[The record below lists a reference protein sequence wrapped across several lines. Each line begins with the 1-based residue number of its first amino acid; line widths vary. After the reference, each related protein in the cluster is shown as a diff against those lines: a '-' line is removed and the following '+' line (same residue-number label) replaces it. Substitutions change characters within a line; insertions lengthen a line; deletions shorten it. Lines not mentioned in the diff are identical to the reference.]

1 MPGMMHGLLSYSGIS
16 AKVSAMKS
24 RLLTEEQ
31 FREILAQPDVPAVVS
46 WLRQRGNYE
55 YVLRSLDDA
64 HLHRGNIE
72 PLLRESVYYDFTKL
86 YKFANAEQKEF
97 LGIYMMRYEVYF
109 LKECLYA
116 IFGQRP
122 ERPDLSAFP
131 RYFGR
136 ISQLRFTELAEAG
149 TIEEFVSLLSGT
161 LYWPAMNKVLAA
173 DHPTIFDFETALDL
187 FYFGLLWKTKGKAS
201 NKSEMTE
208 LTHILGAKFDM
219 LNIIWIHRCKANYHM
234 SDADIYALLLPVNY
248 RLSKSEIKAMV
259 EADSIQSA
267 ENVIGNSY
275 YARQFGDFTSER
287 LEACYSAIL
296 KEILARESRN
306 NPYSPAVLYSYL
318 YYKDHEVDRIVI
330 ATECVRYKIPPE
342 IAETHISCR

>member
-1 MPGMMHGLLSYSGIS
+1 MMHGLLSYSGIS

-31 FREILAQPDVPAVVS
+31 FREILAQPDVPAVVA

-97 LGIYMMRYEVYF
+97 LGIYRMRYEVYF

-173 DHPTIFDFETALDL
+173 DHPTIFDFETALV
-187 FYFGLLWKTKGKAS
+187 WAPS
-201 NKSEMTE
+201 
-208 LTHILGAKFDM
+208 
-219 LNIIWIHRCKANYHM
+219 
-234 SDADIYALLLPVNY
+234 
-248 RLSKSEIKAMV
+248 
-259 EADSIQSA
+259 SI
-267 ENVIGNSY
+267 
-275 YARQFGDFTSER
+275 
-287 LEACYSAIL
+287 C
-296 KEILARESRN
+296 
-306 NPYSPAVLYSYL
+306 
-318 YYKDHEVDRIVI
+318 
-330 ATECVRYKIPPE
+330 
-342 IAETHISCR
+342 

>member
-24 RLLTEEQ
+24 KLLTEEQ
-31 FREILAQPDVPAVVS
+31 YREILSQPDVPSVVA
-46 WLRQRGNYE
+46 WLRQHGNYE
-55 YVLRSLDDA
+55 HVLRSLDDA

-86 YKFANAEQKEF
+86 YQFANSEQKEF
-97 LGIYMMRYEVYF
+97 LSIYMMRYEVYF

-122 ERPDLSAFP
+122 ERPDLTAFP
-131 RYFGR
+131 RYFGK
-136 ISQLRFTELAEAG
+136 ISKLPFTDLAAAE
-149 TIEEFVSLLSGT
+149 TVEEFVSLLSGT
-161 LYWPAMNKVLAA
+161 AYGPTMEKVLTA
-173 DHPTIFDFETALDL
+173 DHPTIFDIETALDL

-201 NKSEMTE
+201 NKAEMTE

-234 SDADIYALLLPVNY
+234 ADADIYALLLPVNY
-248 RLSKSEIKAMV
+248 RLKKSEIKAMV
-259 EADSIQSA
+259 EADSLQAA
-267 ENVIGNSY
+267 ENVIENTY
-275 YARQFGDFTSER
+275 YARQYGNITSEK
-287 LEACYSAIL
+287 LEANYTAIL
-296 KEILARESRN
+296 KAVLARESQN
-306 NPYSPAVLYSYL
+306 NPYSPAILYSYL

-342 IAETHISCR
+342 LAETHLSCR